1 MPRDRVI
8 NNYAYRL
15 DHDTGFAPHVMDG
28 VCTLCGCKTTS
39 IEVWAQP
46 GSWVV
51 GIGGNNTGKPN
62 LLIYAMKVEC
72 NPTVGDLC
80 RRSPGLTGYLRG
92 HGIAESARILMSKR
106 FYYFGDNAISLP
118 SELQQDLIIPRQGCK
133 KVTDKDIDRL
143 VAHLKERDYSIGKH
157 GDPNNPTPKTP
168 TRCGCSRGAS
178 KPRSSASCT

>member
-28 VCTLCGCKTTS
+28 VCTLCGCKTTT

-62 LLIYAMKVEC
+62 LLIYAMKVES
-72 NPTVGDLC
+72 NSTVAELR
-80 RRSPGLTGYLRG
+80 RRSPGLTGYLKG
-92 HGIAESARILMSKR
+92 HEITESARILMSSR
-106 FYYFGDNAISLP
+106 FYYFGDKARSLP
-118 SELQQDLIIPRQGCK
+118 PELEQGLIIRRQGCK
-133 KVTDKDIDRL
+133 KVTCEDIDRL
-143 VAHLKERDYSIGKH
+143 VAHLERNNFSIGKY
-157 GDPNNPTPKTP
+157 GNPNNPTPKTP
-168 TRCGCSRGAS
+168 TQCGCSRGAS

>member
-28 VCTLCGCKTTS
+28 VCTLCGCKTTT

-62 LLIYAMKVEC
+62 LLIYAMKVES
-72 NPTVGDLC
+72 NSTVAGLR

-92 HGIAESARILMSKR
+92 HEITASARILMSR
-106 FYYFGDNAISLP
+106 HFYYFGDHAIGLP
-118 SELQQDLIIPRQGCK
+118 PELQQGLIIRMQGCK
-133 KVTDKDIDRL
+133 KVTGKDIGRL
-143 VAHLKERDYSIGKH
+143 VAHLERNSSIGKH

-168 TRCGCSRGAS
+168 TQCGCSRGAS
-178 KPRSSASCT
+178 KPSSSASCT

>member
-1 MPRDRVI
+1 LPRDRVI
-8 NNYAYRL
+8 NNYTYRL

-28 VCTLCGCKTTS
+28 VCTLCGCKTTT

-133 KVTDKDIDRL
+133 KVTDKDIARL
-143 VAHLKERDYSIGKH
+143 VAHLEGHSSIGKH
-157 GDPNNPTPKTP
+157 GDPNNPTWQTP
-168 TRCGCSRGAS
+168 TQCGCSRGAS